1 MNQVLKKVAYC
12 RFESCPAYKPNQK
25 KMANFQLNF
34 NSEKKVISIT
44 LDNEDGIFDL
54 AYLFKKLLDDAG
66 IPNKLE
72 EKDVTPVEAL
82 QVANEK
88 LD

>member
-1 MNQVLKKVAYC
+1 VDGLKRKH
-12 RFESCPAYKPNQK
+12 KHQIK
-25 KMANFQLNF
+25 KIMSNFQLNF
-34 NSEKKVISIT
+34 NSPKKVVSIT
-44 LDNEDGIFDL
+44 LDEEEGIFQL

-72 EKDVTPVEAL
+72 EKEVEEPEVL
-82 QVANEK
+82 QQVNEK

>member
-1 MNQVLKKVAYC
+1 
-12 RFESCPAYKPNQK
+12 
-25 KMANFQLNF
+25 MANFQLNF

-44 LDNEDGIFDL
+44 LENEDGIFDL

-72 EKDVTPVEAL
+72 EKDITPVEAL

>member
-1 MNQVLKKVAYC
+1 MSK
-12 RFESCPAYKPNQK
+12 
-25 KMANFQLNF
+25 FQLNF
-34 NSEKKVISIT
+34 NSENKVISVT
-44 LDNEDGIFDL
+44 LEDEEQGIFDL

-66 IPNKLE
+66 IPNKIE
-72 EKDVTPVEAL
+72 EKEITPVEPL

>member
-1 MNQVLKKVAYC
+1 
-12 RFESCPAYKPNQK
+12 
-25 KMANFQLNF
+25 MAKFQLNF
-34 NSEKKVISIT
+34 KDVKKVISIT
-44 LDNEDGIFDL
+44 LEDEEQGVFDL

-72 EKDVTPVEAL
+72 ERDIEPEKPL
-82 QVANEK
+82 QVANER

>member
-1 MNQVLKKVAYC
+1 
-12 RFESCPAYKPNQK
+12 
-25 KMANFQLNF
+25 MANFQLNF
-34 NSEKKVISIT
+34 NSATKVISVT
-44 LDNEDGIFDL
+44 LDNEEGIFDL

>member
-1 MNQVLKKVAYC
+1 
-12 RFESCPAYKPNQK
+12 
-25 KMANFQLNF
+25 MANFQLNF

-54 AYLFKKLLDDAG
+54 AYLFKKILDDAG

>member
-1 MNQVLKKVAYC
+1 
-12 RFESCPAYKPNQK
+12 
-25 KMANFQLNF
+25 MANFQLNF
-34 NSEKKVISIT
+34 NSATKVISIT

-72 EKDVTPVEAL
+72 EKDITPVEAL

>member
-1 MNQVLKKVAYC
+1 M
-12 RFESCPAYKPNQK
+12 S
-25 KMANFQLNF
+25 NFQLNF
-34 NSEKKVISIT
+34 NSPKKVVSIT
-44 LDNEDGIFDL
+44 LDEEEGIFQL

-72 EKDVTPVEAL
+72 EKEVEEPEVL
-82 QVANEK
+82 QQVNEK

>member
-1 MNQVLKKVAYC
+1 M
-12 RFESCPAYKPNQK
+12 S
-25 KMANFQLNF
+25 NFQLNF
-34 NSEKKVISIT
+34 NSAKKVISIT
-44 LDNEDGIFDL
+44 LDNEEGIFDL

-72 EKDVTPVEAL
+72 EKDIEPVEA
-82 QVANEK
+82 VEFANEK

>member
-1 MNQVLKKVAYC
+1 
-12 RFESCPAYKPNQK
+12 
-25 KMANFQLNF
+25 MANFQLNF

-44 LDNEDGIFDL
+44 LDQEEGIFDL

-72 EKDVTPVEAL
+72 EKEVTPVEAL

>member
-1 MNQVLKKVAYC
+1 M
-12 RFESCPAYKPNQK
+12 S
-25 KMANFQLNF
+25 NFQLNF
-34 NSEKKVISIT
+34 NSATKVISIT

>member
-1 MNQVLKKVAYC
+1 M
-12 RFESCPAYKPNQK
+12 S
-25 KMANFQLNF
+25 NFQLNF
-34 NSEKKVISIT
+34 NSAKKVISIT

-72 EKDVTPVEAL
+72 EKDIEPSEPVF
-82 QVANEK
+82 VVNENV
-88 LD
+88 D

>member
-1 MNQVLKKVAYC
+1 
-12 RFESCPAYKPNQK
+12 
-25 KMANFQLNF
+25 MANFQLNF

-44 LDNEDGIFDL
+44 LDNEEGIFDL

-72 EKDVTPVEAL
+72 EKEVQPVEAL

>member
-1 MNQVLKKVAYC
+1 MSK
-12 RFESCPAYKPNQK
+12 
-25 KMANFQLNF
+25 FQLNF
-34 NSEKKVISIT
+34 NSAKKVISVT
-44 LDNEDGIFDL
+44 LEDEEQGIFDL

-72 EKDVTPVEAL
+72 EKEIEEPEVVG
-82 QVANEK
+82 NEK